1 MAFGLGI
8 PCGACGCTENPCPP
22 FDYTAIGYNEAN
34 NSTWLAQS
42 FVVPAGGI
50 TLTSATLSIAGYDPL
65 AGTLPP
71 GSYAN
76 YPRSKLYANEDGTG
90 VYAGNVRPAVSSL
103 ATLTAPAIGSLG
115 NATWTFTHSGYS
127 LTAGLRY
134 WISLENNGYWN
145 YYQSSITPPFV
156 GLPDGYC
163 EGPGISFTT
172 TAGAVWVFATSYSE
186 TPFLLTV
193 N

>member
-76 YPRSKLYANEDGTG
+76 YPRSRIYANEDGTG
-90 VYAGNVRPAVSSL
+90 VYAGNVRPAVGFL

-172 TAGAVWVFATSYSE
+172 TAGAVWVLATTYSE